1 MAATAADKKK
11 QVRWGTVSVLE
22 FRVGYNASTVPTSGG
37 PPIGLIGRPARH
49 SYSMISA
56 EDEEETEDES
66 VDSESDTEMAAVATS
81 SSKRS
86 QNDLWVCPMERAR
99 ILAEEN
105 NFSLE
110 DVALICSDV
119 RATLDS
125 RSYSQLDQVAEKMLQ
140 CAEVT
145 RIQDLRNLRYSFHDA
160 REKVLLF

>member
-11 QVRWGTVSVLE
+11 RVRWGTVSVLE
-22 FRVGYNASTVPTSGG
+22 FRVGYNASTVPASGG

-56 EDEEETEDES
+56 EDDEETEDES
-66 VDSESDTEMAAVATS
+66 VDSESDAEMAAVATG

-99 ILAEEN
+99 ILVEEN

-145 RIQDLRNLRYSFHDA
+145 RIQDLRNLRYSFHDT